1 MVQYQKTIK
10 QRSPLL
16 ALPYE
21 IRHPIY
27 STLYPIGHEIIVA
40 GTGLTQITD
49 RHGPLKPVW
58 ADPTYETNLL
68 LACQMINEEIT
79 TMYYGRNAFSAY
91 PEAKKACSPPA
102 RCEQFL
108 AQLRPETAVKIK
120 NLHIFLGPCID
131 ESFVGALA
139 PSMARFHHLEVSIT
153 RFRLLPEIF
162 AQERRILVAQACRLI
177 AGARCGAETIWDTKG
192 EKDSMEMLDSIM
204 PDGYQRKT

>member
-1 MVQYQKTIK
+1 MAENHKTIK
-10 QRSPLL
+10 QRSPFL

-21 IRHPIY
+21 IRHLIY

-58 ADPTYETNLL
+58 ADPTYATHLL
-68 LACQMINEEIT
+68 LACQMFNEEIT
-79 TMYYGRNAFSAY
+79 TMYCGRNAFFAY
-91 PEAKKACSPPA
+91 PEAKKSCSPPA

-120 NLHIFLGPCID
+120 NIHIFLGPCID
-131 ESFVGALA
+131 ESFVEALV
-139 PSMARFHHLEVSIT
+139 PGIARFPHVEVSIA
-153 RFRLLPEIF
+153 RFRLLPERF
-162 AQERRILVAQACRLI
+162 AQKRRLLVEQACRLI
-177 AGARCGAETIWDTKG
+177 AGARCGEETIWDTKG